1 MTANLGFRHRASFA
15 DEVDAS
21 QGIGVRIGRELPTK
35 TGATAT
41 EDLAA
46 HTAVSASVPGYGN
59 GEGKVGW

>member
-1 MTANLGFRHRASFA
+1 MTANLGFRHRASLA
-15 DEVDAS
+15 DEVDGS

-46 HTAVSASVPGYGN
+46 HAAVSASVPGR
-59 GEGKVGW
+59 